1 MEEQV
6 MRKMFAITLGGMM
19 MFASASAVQAD
30 TILFQDDFGNGV
42 VKDSDG
48 VPATGS
54 NVWKTYLPTFG
65 SFTES
70 GGGTLVATAG
80 GAGYTGT
87 NQETIMA
94 SADGTPALNKTVS
107 PIYNF
112 FVPSS
117 QAKTISGTVSM
128 NSNGAQNFWDDVFR
142 ISLTSQTS
150 SAYEANDA
158 LSLRFRGNAT
168 NLVNPSNAGFDV
180 ALSYKVNAFN
190 KNPEGAGAQTA
201 LLVSSTPTSQNGVYI
216 SGTLTGFAWT
226 IDQTGYNLVVY
237 YNNLSNGLPNSTTWT
252 GLWTGNAN
260 GLNLNLADWNTP
272 SGDAMLFVQH
282 TLNSNPGTVNG
293 ATATYTWDQF
303 MVSEIPEPAT
313 LGLLALGGLFMLP
326 RRRA

>member
-1 MEEQV
+1 MEEQA

-19 MFASASAVQAD
+19 LFAATSAVQAD
-30 TILFQDDFGNGV
+30 TILFQDNFGNGV

-48 VPATGS
+48 TPATGT
-54 NVWKTYLPTFG
+54 NVWKTLLPTYG

-87 NQETIMA
+87 NQETNMA
-94 SADGTPALNKTVS
+94 GADSSNVKTTS

-112 FVPSS
+112 LAPGS

-142 ISLTSQTS
+142 ISLASQTS
-150 SAYEANDA
+150 TTYEANDA
-158 LSLRFRGNAT
+158 LSLRFRGNPT
-168 NLVNPSNAGFDV
+168 NTVNPSNPGFDV
-180 ALSYKVNAFN
+180 ALSYKVNASN
-190 KNPEGAGAQTA
+190 KNPEGAGVQTA
-201 LLVSSTPTSQNGVYI
+201 LLVSQNPTSQNGVYI
-216 SGTLTGFAWT
+216 PGTLTGFAWT

-237 YNNLSNGLPNSTTWT
+237 YNNLSNGLPNSTIWT

-282 TLNSNPGTVNG
+282 TLNSNAGTVNG

-303 MVSEIPEPAT
+303 TVSQIPEPAT
-313 LGLLALGGLFMLP
+313 LGLLAMGGLFMLA